1 MFISK
6 VEKDDLFFRIALLE
20 RELSK
25 IKFQPME
32 RRVSKAKPVPTIK
45 REEPPVVEPKP
56 KKRKPWSAEQRAR
69 QSVIQSERMKKLW
82 ASRWAEKE
90 AAK

>member
-6 VEKDDLFFRIALLE
+6 TEKDDLFFRIALLE
-20 RELSK
+20 RELSS
-25 IKFQPME
+25 IKYQPMK
-32 RRVSKAKPVPTIK
+32 RGVLKPKPVPTIK
-45 REEPPVVEPKP
+45 QEKPLAIEPKR
-56 KKRKPWSAEQRAR
+56 KKRKPWTAEQRAR
-69 QSVIQSERMKKLW
+69 QSVIQSERMRKLW